1 MHENILTALTL
12 LPAFS
17 CHFSALA
24 SNAKIAS
31 LTFKRFLHQKPTFE
45 PSCGHS
51 PIIKLAENN
60 FKSRVDM
67 KCWRKWEK
75 FHLCLFSNPKTNQ
88 NCCFLLREISRIFKI
103 LHAFDQHSRQSL
115 EMLLIYSR
123 VVSSAQLQLSHC
135 CSGFFSRQFNA
146 AASNYHYRNEL
157 KTFNSD
163 KALALNWITSHDK
176 TVSFWPMTSEWFFC
190 LCFCWSY

>member
-1 MHENILTALTL
+1 
-12 LPAFS
+12 
-17 CHFSALA
+17 
-24 SNAKIAS
+24 
-31 LTFKRFLHQKPTFE
+31 
-45 PSCGHS
+45 
-51 PIIKLAENN
+51 
-60 FKSRVDM
+60 M

-75 FHLCLFSNPKTNQ
+75 FHFCLFSNPKTNQ

-146 AASNYHYRNEL
+146 AASNCHYRNEL

-163 KALALNWITSHDK
+163 KAFALNWITSHDK
-176 TVSFWPMTSEWFFC
+176 TVSFRPMTSEWFFC
-190 LCFCWSY
+190 LCFCWGYKISTALGMTFQRTSVTFPKLSGPLISQIMLFSIPWWAGEKNFLQNFLLTKLNV